1 MAMIVIRSKTTE
13 IISKTCCFEYSL
25 HTASR
30 TSSGELIFHSKLI
43 DRKRAKEII
52 EKKGLIESYRTGDGE
67 IYDTPEGDFKSL
79 FPEGIHTIGEKI
91 LIERADKI

>member
-1 MAMIVIRSKTTE
+1 MIVIRSKTME
-13 IISKTCCFEYSL
+13 IISKTYCVEYSL

-30 TSSGELIFHSKLI
+30 TSGGSLVFSSRLI
-43 DRKRAKEII
+43 DRRRAKEII
-52 EKKGLIESYRTGDGE
+52 DKKGLVESYRTEDGE
-67 IYDTPEGDFKSL
+67 IYDTPNGDFKAL

>member
-1 MAMIVIRSKTTE
+1 MAIVIIRSKTKE
-13 IISKTCCFEYSL
+13 ICTGTCCFEYSL

-30 TSSGELIFHSKLI
+30 TAAGSLVFTSTIVE
-43 DRKRAKEII
+43 RRVAKEII
-52 EKKGLIESYRTGDGE
+52 KERGLVESYRTEDGE
-67 IYDTPEGDFKSL
+67 VYDTPNGDFKAL